1 MPGTPSG
8 SGPSASTCPHGFRI
22 CREAML
28 HLANGRFDVEV
39 RAEPSCEVC
48 TRLETIRQVGEALR
62 NRAEATA
69 DLLRLTARL
78 TANTTLEEVLNN
90 VYEGFRRHIP
100 YDRIGV
106 ALLSDDGQEVRS
118 IWARSEAP
126 QIRLGPGYKARLAG
140 SSLQAIL
147 ETGHLR
153 ILNDLPGYL
162 AAHPGSHST
171 RLIVEEGMQSSLT
184 CPLRAGGR
192 PIGFLFFSSLQPAT
206 YRSIHQEVFTQVT
219 DNLSIIV
226 ERTLAYQRLVELNNL
241 KNKFLGI
248 AAHDLRNPLALLVS
262 FIELLTDPA
271 VGGDPAQRARLL
283 DRMQA
288 TTTRMLT
295 LVNDLLDL
303 SAIESGQIRI
313 EPEPIDVRRL
323 LEETFEHHRL
333 LAARKEIGL
342 VLEAPPTL
350 PSLVADP
357 RRLSQVLDNLL
368 SNAVKFSP
376 RGTTVTLG
384 AQPEHDFLHIWV
396 TDQGRGIPTA
406 DLPKLFTEFGRTSVK
421 PTEGEKSTGL
431 GLAIVKKIV
440 ERHGGKVAVTSQEGK
455 GSTFS
460 VRLPLA
466 GPSTP

>member
-1 MPGTPSG
+1 MPVVPRSLPTDG
-8 SGPSASTCPHGFRI
+8 ACPHGFRV
-22 CREAML
+22 CREAMG
-28 HLANGRFDVEV
+28 HLANGRFDVQV
-39 RAEPSCEVC
+39 RSEPSCEVC
-48 TRLETIRQVGEALR
+48 TRLETIRQMGEALR
-62 NRAEATA
+62 SRADATA

-78 TANTTLEEVLNN
+78 TANTTLEEVLHG
-90 VYEGFRRHIP
+90 VYDGFRRHVP

-126 QIRLGPGYKARLAG
+126 QIRLGPGYQARLAG
-140 SSLQAIL
+140 SSLQPIL
-147 ETGHLR
+147 ETGHPR

-162 AAHPGSHST
+162 ASHPHSHST

-184 CPLRAGGR
+184 CPLRAAGR

-206 YRSIHQEVFTQVT
+206 YRSLHQEVFTQVT

-226 ERTLAYQRLVELNNL
+226 DRTRAYQRLVELNDL

-248 AAHDLRNPLALLVS
+248 AAHDLRSPLALLVS
-262 FIELLTDPA
+262 FLDLLADPA
-271 VGGDPAQRARLL
+271 TAGDPAQRERIFAR
-283 DRMQA
+283 MEA

-295 LVNDLLDL
+295 MVNDLLDL

-313 EPEPIDVRRL
+313 EPEPVDAARL
-323 LEETFEHHRL
+323 LADAFEHHRQ
-333 LAARKEIGL
+333 LATRKEIEL
-342 VLEAPPTL
+342 VREGPATL
-350 PSLVADP
+350 PPLVADP

-376 RGTTVTLG
+376 KGTTITFG
-384 AQPEHDFLHIWV
+384 ARPEGDHLHIWV
-396 TDQGRGIPTA
+396 TDQGKGIPAA
-406 DLPKLFTEFGRTSVK
+406 DLPKLFKEFGRTSVK
-421 PTEGEKSTGL
+421 PTDGEKSTGL

-440 ERHGGKVAVTSQEGK
+440 EGHGGKVEVTSVEGK

-460 VRLPLA
+460 ARLPLA
-466 GPSTP
+466 GPPNR